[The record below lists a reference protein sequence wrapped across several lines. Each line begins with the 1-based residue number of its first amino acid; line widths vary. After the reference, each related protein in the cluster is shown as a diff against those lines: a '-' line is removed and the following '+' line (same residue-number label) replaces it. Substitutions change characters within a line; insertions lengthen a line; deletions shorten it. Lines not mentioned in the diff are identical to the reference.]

1 MKVRVAPQPAKETQ
15 ATQEG
20 TDPKKLTAGQ
30 QAAIDYGLNLLGVES
45 IDALYGDSEL
55 ANMSNALY
63 RGQNNVTVAALE
75 GGTPGDVE
83 STSAFDPN
91 NEEHLKYAYAGLASS
106 IKNIYESINDGSEN
120 GAQLGFKSL
129 DNYVSLI
136 NDPEAQRN
144 SQVTIYKSDSSMGNP
159 INIEVD
165 YDLSSSIYDGKRWTA
180 SGNGDALVWNI
191 GSDGVNYGITN
202 PGNTMFPGNKAKNK
216 PARLWRDGYYDVYE
230 AGNLTPQENLKM
242 LYRSGSIND
251 DGSVSGSLGS
261 LIGFGENQIVNPY
274 VLHSMVS
281 DRVAEGRINAGRT
294 VVQQPSSILPNPY
307 RTSTGSRK

>member
-180 SGNGDALVWNI
+180 SW
-191 GSDGVNYGITN
+191 
-202 PGNTMFPGNKAKNK
+202 P
-216 PARLWRDGYYDVYE
+216 RR
-230 AGNLTPQENLKM
+230 
-242 LYRSGSIND
+242 
-251 DGSVSGSLGS
+251 
-261 LIGFGENQIVNPY
+261 
-274 VLHSMVS
+274 
-281 DRVAEGRINAGRT
+281 
-294 VVQQPSSILPNPY
+294 
-307 RTSTGSRK
+307 RTSLEHRIGWG